1 MTCSQ
6 GVEEEE
12 KEAVVELKKGQ
23 ACRVVLADQFG
34 ALSKHNL
41 HLPKTN
47 LVKSLKFY

>member
-6 GVEEEE
+6 GVEEEK
-12 KEAVVELKKGQ
+12 KEEVLKKGQ